1 MCEDSSWIHGKCR
14 QRFHQTFTKVFF
26 ISSTFFTFFKRSF
39 FNFYL
44 TVYYIYALNIAR
56 SLDHLHVGALYKL
69 VDYGRERVGARGH
82 VKGHKVPKVSPVAL
96 PMQYVVAL
104 QLLTMQA

>member
-1 MCEDSSWIHGKCR
+1 MSATFSSNVYKG
-14 QRFHQTFTKVFF
+14 FF
-26 ISSTFFTFFKRSF
+26 LFPPRFFTFVTF
-39 FNFYL
+39 FLNFYL
-44 TVYYIYALNIAR
+44 TVDYIYALNIAR

-69 VDYGRERVGARGH
+69 VDYARERVGARGH